1 MCSLEEAFQSFS
13 EEAALVPSSRSSDPE
28 KKRKKRRPALPPPEP
43 VVIEPDRPA
52 HRRLPAAEL
61 LGGGP
66 EAFTE
71 SSSVSQ
77 MLNAF
82 ESESYFPHPSSDV
95 KESNVYKLEPDWT
108 KAFNDSSTPD
118 WIKTRMPSRE
128 AEVPLTPA
136 PWLDGGATLWQN
148 VSEGVARQVD
158 LRGAEQAANRRL
170 DDMQRKLDSMFK
182 KLQDNEVTKNE
193 SNHLEIILFV
203 LGGIFLV
210 FLLDLLVKQG
220 SQAMMMIAAAGGAQM
235 LQGGGWRYM

>member
-1 MCSLEEAFQSFS
+1 MCSLEEAYQTFS
-13 EEAALVPSSRSSDPE
+13 EPQPSRSDLDPE
-28 KKRKKRRPALPPPEP
+28 RKRRKRRKLPEP
-43 VVIEPDRPA
+43 EVIEPDRPA
-52 HRRLPAAEL
+52 HRRLPPVEA
-61 LGGGP
+61 LGGP
-66 EAFTE
+66 VTE
-71 SSSVSQ
+71 NTQSTSLSD
-77 MLNAF
+77 MLNAT
-82 ESESYFPHPSSDV
+82 ESTEFFPHPSADV
-95 KESNVYKLEPDWT
+95 DDTNVYKLSPDWT